1 MSEDSQSTES
11 MPPSAEQSDSAGP
24 GPANAHNTNN
34 TDSPS
39 SPARSKSRHAAPAT
53 KIATTTERPAEAK
66 TANSNVAVAQSQPM
80 TVSNST
86 SSEMTSITDAAS
98 NAAAPYSTRSR
109 GRTNA
114 ARPNYAEDVEMDFE
128 LTSPA
133 SNAKSAVHSA
143 KRNGISS
150 VNGSPS
156 AATDSEK
163 GPAAS
168 TRKGHTATN
177 GSQANGVA
185 KDSIP
190 GTSSFST
197 NGTSN
202 NNASSAARKRKQ
214 PPSGATGA
222 NPNGS
227 AKRVHTTS
235 GYKHDI
241 RLSNMMTFEN
251 SGARLRN
258 GKLKADDG
266 SFLEVNDHVY
276 LICEPPGEPYYLG
289 RIMEFL
295 PGKGNPTGPV
305 EMIRVNW
312 YYRPKDIQ
320 RRVPDPRLVFASMH
334 SDPCPL
340 SSLRGKCTIKHV
352 SEIENL
358 EEYRKQRD
366 CFWYEKMF
374 DRYMLRYYEVVPT
387 KEVINVPSHV
397 KKVLDER
404 WKFVLCE
411 TNRKKELTG
420 AVKACTKCGLYA
432 ASVDSV
438 DCAVCHSTY
447 HMNCVRPKLVKKPAR
462 GFAWACALCSRAQER
477 KLEARN
483 TPLVG
488 ETLPDIEEDLPE
500 EEEEEQVNNNAA
512 VGTERSSPAADEDKK
527 PAPATA
533 AQISQAKMWPYRY
546 YGVHCQLED
555 ALDYDDRIYPRASSR
570 LGTRH
575 QAVVSPWY
583 GRPVEY
589 VKCADNKKKNK
600 SSKSGSSKQSKAV
613 QAAIEAERQ
622 ERLKRPWVMDE
633 PPGYIPRGEDEP
645 IVINDKEVRTAQ
657 LLFKMPEP
665 GEIPST
671 RGEDDGPAPEMSQ
684 EEREKFIDEYM
695 NRARDLAAERGLPR
709 YHTNFLD
716 KALEYLY
723 SEKFNVESALKRLK
737 KADLYKDLK
746 EPKLTKDQKALF
758 VEGVSKYG
766 SEWLNIRRHIGNI
779 EPRHVVRYYYMW
791 KKTPEGR
798 RVWGSYEGR
807 HGKKE
812 AKRADS
818 TSKLLDDIADEADDS
833 AFDNEKASE
842 KKRGFQC
849 KFCLTRSSP
858 QWRRAP
864 LTLPGATVPA
874 EPSSKKADKGP
885 QLAVALCHRCAILWR
900 KYAIEYKDADELAKK
915 LQASGNKAWRR
926 KLDDELCAQALVQQE
941 TPQIIATPPTGTGAN
956 TPSATEAAVEP
967 PKKKARTAA
976 EKDSASASAR
986 NSAEPPPKKKAVE
999 KPVEPPPIIPDP
1011 PRAKILPCAICR
1023 KPDPTGEYSVTCRD
1037 CRLTVHRS
1045 CYGVEQDSS
1054 HPKWLCDMCSNDRN
1068 PIVSTRYEC
1077 VLCPVTLTEQELMEA
1092 PKSSSHKKKTERDRE
1107 KERMEKEMVVE
1118 AIKLYQQRQE
1128 AVGKPIHPREPLKRT
1143 VGNNWVHVNC
1153 AVWNPEIKFGKAEEM
1168 EPAEGF
1174 GLIPRER
1181 YREVCKICKTSI
1193 GACVSCHFPGCNAK
1207 FHVGCAHQA
1216 GYTFGFDVTPVK
1228 GSRRDS
1234 TITMKMGGESGSVSP
1249 CIWCPNHA
1257 VQSVVHDMSEPTE
1270 QNNLTALELY
1280 VRTYKQADL
1289 TMTGTVRKAAHVQQ
1303 QHAQS
1308 MLQSNGSGHANRRA
1322 SLINNAGST
1331 SASERRNSTSTIQD
1345 PAEVIQP
1352 STHAE
1357 PPRPQVE
1364 YKTCIYCR
1372 STCSPRWWPV
1382 QQYPLMSN
1390 MMSNGM
1396 NHLMNG
1402 APPMHSRTLSQ
1413 TSNSYVNGD
1422 GIRQSEQAYEC
1433 HKCHIKKP
1441 AAALQPPETL
1451 PAGAFTAQT
1460 PRGTLLPAPRQPEY
1474 PTYAP
1479 HGNPGPLPNVLA
1491 TRPGPPPPP
1500 GPAPSGPEWYSSYD
1514 KRLGSHG
1521 GPQTNGYGHGQPA
1534 PYAGGPLPQLNGYA
1548 SGPPPTA
1555 TTLPSL
1561 PPASAPSHAHPS
1573 PGPGPGPS
1581 PLLPPTPHHH
1591 PPPGHYGPMP
1601 SNLPPPPPQPTH
1613 SYVGSAM
1620 GVPSMLSPRA
1630 PPARPFGTS
1639 MSPPDL
1645 NATLHRSSPSHG
1657 LNTGPPRSM
1666 MYPVDRYASAPSLG
1680 NPHTDTQPGTTD
1692 EHASQPSGRY
1702 TGPGPSGQAGP
1713 STNGGSGA
1721 SASPS
1726 LKNLLS

>member
-1 MSEDSQSTES
+1 M
-11 MPPSAEQSDSAGP
+11 
-24 GPANAHNTNN
+24 
-34 TDSPS
+34 
-39 SPARSKSRHAAPAT
+39 
-53 KIATTTERPAEAK
+53 
-66 TANSNVAVAQSQPM
+66 
-80 TVSNST
+80 
-86 SSEMTSITDAAS
+86 TDAAS

-109 GRTNA
+109 GRREGA
-114 ARPNYAEDVEMDFE
+114 PRPNYAEDVEMDFE

-133 SNAKSAVHSA
+133 PGTKSAANST
-143 KRNGISS
+143 KRSTAISS

-156 AATDSEK
+156 VATDSEK

-168 TRKGHTATN
+168 TRKGQSAAANATTN
-177 GSQANGVA
+177 GTQANAAA
-185 KDSIP
+185 KEPIP
-190 GTSSFST
+190 GTSTFSANAT
-197 NGTSN
+197 NS
-202 NNASSAARKRKQ
+202 NNASSASSASRKRKQ

-222 NPNGS
+222 NPSGS
-227 AKRVHTTS
+227 AKRVLSSTS

-241 RLSNMMTFEN
+241 RLSSMMTFEN

-266 SFLEVNDHVY
+266 TTLEVNDHVY

-295 PGKGNPTGPV
+295 PAKGDPTGPV
-305 EMIRVNW
+305 EMVRVNW

-358 EEYRKQRD
+358 DEYRKLRD
-366 CFWYEKMF
+366 CFWYDKMF

-397 KKVLDER
+397 KQVLDER
-404 WKFVLCE
+404 WRFVLCE
-411 TNRKKELTG
+411 PVRKKELTG
-420 AVKACTKCGLYA
+420 AVKTCVKCALYA

-438 DCAVCHSTY
+438 DCAVCHNTY
-447 HMNCVRPKLVKKPAR
+447 HMNCVRPKLTKKPAR

-483 TPLVG
+483 TPLIG

-500 EEEEEQVNNNAA
+500 EEEEEQNNNAV
-512 VGTERSSPAADEDKK
+512 VGTERSSPSADDDKK

-533 AQISQAKMWPYRY
+533 AQIAQAKMWPYRY
-546 YGVHCQLED
+546 YGIHCQLED

-570 LGTRH
+570 IGTRH
-575 QAVVSPWY
+575 QAIVSPWY
-583 GRPVEY
+583 GKPVEY
-589 VKCADNKKKNK
+589 IKPVDLKKKAK
-600 SSKSGSSKQSKAV
+600 SSKSGSSKLSKATL
-613 QAAIEAERQ
+613 AAIEAEKQ

-633 PPGYIPRGEDEP
+633 PTGFIRRGEDEP
-645 IVINDKEVRTAQ
+645 VMVNGKEVRTAE
-657 LLFKMPEP
+657 LLFKLPEP
-665 GEIPST
+665 NQIPSG
-671 RGEDDGPAPEMSQ
+671 RGEDDHPAPEMSLAD
-684 EEREKFIDEYM
+684 REKFIDEYM
-695 NRARDLAAERGLPR
+695 AKAKDVAAERGLPK

-723 SEKFNVESALKRLK
+723 AEKFNVESALKRLK

-746 EPKLTKDQKALF
+746 EPKLSKEQKALF
-758 VEGVSKYG
+758 AEGVSKYG
-766 SEWLNIRRHIGNI
+766 SEWINIRRHIGNI
-779 EPRHVVRYYYMW
+779 EHRHVVRYYYMW

-798 RVWGSYEGR
+798 RVWNAYEGR

-833 AFDNEKASE
+833 AFDNEKAST

-849 KFCLTRSSP
+849 KFCLTRTSP

-874 EPSSKKADKGP
+874 EPSSKKADKGG

-941 TPQIIATPPTGTGAN
+941 TPQLITAPSTGAVVN
-956 TPSATEAAVEP
+956 APSTPEIAPEP
-967 PKKKARTAA
+967 AKKKRPL

-986 NSAEPPPKKKAVE
+986 NSVEPPPKKKAVE
-999 KPVEPPPIIPDP
+999 KPVEPPPIVPDP
-1011 PRAKILPCAICR
+1011 PRAKVLPCAICR
-1023 KPDPTGEYSVTCRD
+1023 KPDPTGETSVTCRD
-1037 CRLTVHRS
+1037 CRLTVHHG
-1045 CYGVEQDSS
+1045 CYGVGPESC
-1054 HPKWLCDMCSNDRN
+1054 HAKWLCDMCSNDRN
-1068 PIVSTRYEC
+1068 PMVSTLYEC

-1118 AIKLYQQRQE
+1118 AIKLYQHRQE

-1153 AVWNPEIKFGKAEEM
+1153 AIWHPEIKFGKADEL

-1181 YREVCKICKTSI
+1181 YRELCKVCKTTA
-1193 GACVSCHFPGCNAK
+1193 GACVSCHYPNCNAK
-1207 FHVGCAHQA
+1207 FHVGCALQT

-1234 TITMKMGGESGSVSP
+1234 TITMKMGGENGSVSP
-1249 CIWCPNHA
+1249 SIWCPNHA
-1257 VQSVVHDMSEPTE
+1257 VSSVVHDMSEPTD

-1289 TMTGTVRKAAHVQQ
+1289 SMTGTVRKAAHVQQ
-1303 QHAQS
+1303 QQHAQS
-1308 MLQSNGSGHANRRA
+1308 VFQSNGHATRRA
-1322 SLINNAGST
+1322 SLINSAGSA
-1331 SASERRNSTSTIQD
+1331 SVSERRNSTSTIQD
-1345 PAEVIQP
+1345 PTEAVQP

-1357 PPRPQVE
+1357 PLRLQSE
-1364 YKTCIYCR
+1364 HKTCIYCR
-1372 STCSPRWWPV
+1372 SSCSPRWWPV
-1382 QQYPLMSN
+1382 QQYPPTSSML
-1390 MMSNGM
+1390 SNGM

-1402 APPMHSRTLSQ
+1402 APPTHSRTISQ
-1413 TSNSYVNGD
+1413 ASNLYVNGD
-1422 GIRQSEQAYEC
+1422 TMRQSEQVYEC

-1441 AAALQPPETL
+1441 AAPLQPSPETL
-1451 PAGAFTAQT
+1451 PAGPFATQT
-1460 PRGTLLPAPRQPEY
+1460 PRGSLLPAPRQPEY
-1474 PTYAP
+1474 TPYAP
-1479 HGNPGPLPNVLA
+1479 HGQPGSLQNVL
-1491 TRPGPPPPP
+1491 TSHPHGPPPPP
-1500 GPAPSGPEWYSSYD
+1500 GPVPSGPEWYSSYD
-1514 KRLGSHG
+1514 KRLGTHG
-1521 GPQTNGYGHGQPA
+1521 GLQTNGYGHGQP
-1534 PYAGGPLPQLNGYA
+1534 PPFPGGPLPHLNGFA
-1548 SGPPPTA
+1548 SGPSSGPPPA
-1555 TTLPSL
+1555 STTTPLPG
-1561 PPASAPSHAHPS
+1561 PPPPPSSAPSHAHPLPTS
-1573 PGPGPGPS
+1573 GPGPS
-1581 PLLPPTPHHH
+1581 PHMPPVSTHHH
-1591 PPPGHYGPMP
+1591 QAPGHYGP
-1601 SNLPPPPPQPTH
+1601 LPPPPPPPSH
-1613 SYVGSAM
+1613 SYVGSGL
-1620 GVPSMLSPRA
+1620 GVPSILSPRA

-1645 NATLHRSSPSHG
+1645 HASLHRSPPTHG
-1657 LNTGPPRSM
+1657 LPTARPRLYSIDRFGAAPPL
-1666 MYPVDRYASAPSLG
+1666 AK
-1680 NPHTDTQPGTTD
+1680 PHSETQLPGILD
-1692 EHASQPSGRY
+1692 EHARPPSSGRY
-1702 TGPGPSGQAGP
+1702 SGPAPSGSGTGGT
-1713 STNGGSGA
+1713 SGTNGSSGA